1 MGRQLFPAPTVSGT
15 IKSIQHISQTVST
28 GSTNTQNQSITSVGS
43 TSSAY
48 LIENGN
54 CGGSYGANANDQIT
68 RTFGR
73 SSKCNVQL
81 TSDTNVAFQM
91 NDLDPTVPFARH
103 SAVSNVSVV
112 EVT

>member
-15 IKSIQHISQTVST
+15 IKSIQHISKTVGVT
-28 GSTNTQNQSITSVGS
+28 STNTQNQSITSVGS
-43 TSSAY
+43 TSNAY

-54 CGGSYGANANDQIT
+54 CGGMFGANANDQLT
-68 RTFGR
+68 FSFGR

-91 NDLDPTVPFARH
+91 NDLDASVRYGSH

-112 EVT
+112 EVS